1 MENSAEE
8 LRNKVIEIQRK
19 QLQRNNSHQ
28 KTEITPSPV
37 PITSE
42 INSGQDFVGI
52 ERIQK
57 KLFDAS
63 RNDRYHCTTL
73 YQSSEYPTI
82 FTRIPIF
89 IPGQPARQQK
99 LLDKENALPFST
111 SWGSGRRHGPPLTIY
126 DEDTLI
132 AISLLRHFLLSGDPT
147 KFPIQ
152 VSSLAQSYHA
162 QNDPQTRVHVVTC
175 TLSDIQAICGTSKG
189 GKNNSL
195 RLASIKRLAATSI
208 EFTETTKNARQR
220 GTTFRLIDV
229 AWDSWEEDAVLY
241 IQITPTLAKYLEKE
255 FTYID
260 WQVRCQLTGLG
271 KAIHRFLSGQ
281 PKSYQISL
289 LKLKEVIYF
298 QGEHKEFTRQ
308 LRVAL
313 KKLREIEW
321 LNHWEISGTASKRD
335 QKLIISR

>member
-1 MENSAEE
+1 MVNSAEE
-8 LRNKVIEIQRK
+8 LRNKVIEIQQK
-19 QLQRNNSHQ
+19 KLQRDDSHQ
-28 KTEITPSPV
+28 NTEITPAPV
-37 PITSE
+37 PTTSH
-42 INSGQDFVGI
+42 INTGENFVGI

-57 KLFDAS
+57 DLFNAS
-63 RNDRYHCTTL
+63 RNGMYNCITL
-73 YQSSEYPTI
+73 YPSSEYPTI

-111 SWGSGRRHGPPLTIY
+111 SWGNGRRHGPPLTIY

-132 AISLLRHFLLSGDPT
+132 AISLLRSFLLSGDST

-152 VSSLAQSYHA
+152 ISSLTESHNSQH
-162 QNDPQTRVHVVTC
+162 NPQTVHVVTC

-189 GKNNSL
+189 GNNNRL

-208 EFTETTKNARQR
+208 EFTETKKNVRQR

-229 AWDSWEEDAVLY
+229 AWDAWKEDAVLY
-241 IQITPTLAKYLEKE
+241 IQITPILARYLEKE
-255 FTYID
+255 FTYVD

-271 KAIHRFLSGQ
+271 KAVHRFLSGQ
-281 PKSYQISL
+281 PKNYQISL

-298 QGEHKEFTRQ
+298 PGEHKEFTRQ

-313 KKLREIEW
+313 KKLLEIQW
-321 LNHWEISGTASKRD
+321 LNHWEISGAASKRD
-335 QKLIISR
+335 QKLTINR